1 MSSVSRQFSQPLTKT
16 FVAYGAGY
24 SNTLAAI
31 EAKLLAADANYVK
44 LGNVYLLSTKAAL
57 GAFLDSND
65 TGGSAFAQ
73 YETLIDMGREIH
85 VGVAGINGNLL
96 TFRTLKRT
104 NGQDLGSSDVT
115 GFVIV
120 ANMVSK
126 DIIANTSG
134 YFLVKVARV

>member
-16 FVAYGAGY
+16 FVAHAAGY

-57 GAFLDSND
+57 GAFLDLTD

>member
-16 FVAYGAGY
+16 FVAHAVGY
-24 SNTLAAI
+24 SYTLAVI

-44 LGNVYLLSTKAAL
+44 LGNVYLLSTKAAFE
-57 GAFLDSND
+57 AFLDSND
-65 TGGSAFAQ
+65 IGGSAFAQ

-126 DIIANTSG
+126 DSIANTSG

>member
-1 MSSVSRQFSQPLTKT
+1 MSSVGRQFSQPLTKT
-16 FVAYGAGY
+16 FVANAVGY

-57 GAFLDSND
+57 GTFLDSND
-65 TGGSAFAQ
+65 SGSAFAQ

-115 GFVIV
+115 GFVVV
-120 ANMVSK
+120 ANLVSK
-126 DIIANTSG
+126 DIIANTSS